1 MLCMTKIG
9 DAAHVFGPVP
19 SRRLGRSL
27 GVVNVPPNTCTYDC
41 VYCQLGQTTNKLLEP
56 RLWFDLD
63 TILEAMARRVSQ
75 LRELSEPIDYVTFVP
90 NGEPTLDNNL
100 EVEIQILGSVGIQ
113 TAVITNA
120 SLLNRDDVRKAL
132 RRVDRVS
139 LKIDTLDEA
148 TWRRINRPHEGL
160 DLGAI
165 LDGIVEF
172 SKSYQGTLDTET
184 MLVKGINDDEE
195 GLERLATFIARL
207 IPHKAFLSVPTRP
220 PSESW
225 IRRPP
230 SKVLARAYLEFSRQ
244 IDNVECLVTYEGSN
258 FVSTGDIET
267 DLLAILEV
275 HPMRENAVR
284 AFIEQGGTSWDQ
296 VEKLV
301 ERGVLVA
308 VPYEGETYYIRR
320 FNGEQVIGADRL

>member
-1 MLCMTKIG
+1 MLCMTKTR
-9 DAAHVFGPVP
+9 DAPHVFGPVP

-41 VYCQLGQTTNKLLEP
+41 VYCQLGQTTNKTLEP

-63 TILEAMARRVSQ
+63 TILEAIARRVSQ
-75 LRELSEPIDYVTFVP
+75 LRELGEPIDYVTFVP

-120 SLLNRDDVRKAL
+120 SLLNRGDVRKAL

-139 LKIDTLDEA
+139 LKIDTVNEA
-148 TWRRINRPHEGL
+148 TWRRINRPHEDL
-160 DLGAI
+160 DLDSVMG
-165 LDGIVEF
+165 GIVEF
-172 SKSYQGTLDTET
+172 SKSYKGTLDTET
-184 MLVKGINDDEE
+184 MLVKGVNDDEE
-195 GLERLATFIARL
+195 GLEKLAAFIARL
-207 IPHKAFLSVPTRP
+207 NPHKAFLSVPTRP
-220 PSESW
+220 PAESW
-225 IRRPP
+225 VSRP
-230 SKVLARAYLEFSRQ
+230 STIALAYLLFSQQ
-244 IDNVECLVTYEGSN
+244 IDYVECLVTHEGSN

-275 HPMRENAVR
+275 HPMREDAVR
-284 AFIEQGGTSWDQ
+284 VFIEQAGTSWDQ

-301 ERGVLVA
+301 KRGVLMA